1 MRGRKPNKFAL
12 RPKDKSAL
20 RDLLRDG
27 RTPVRVARR
36 AEVLLGRAD
45 KQQRGVQLSGKV
57 GENTATIWRICER
70 YQRQG
75 LQAALYD
82 APRSGRRRVF
92 FQKATQAD

>member
-45 KQQRGVQLSGKV
+45 KQQRVVQLSGKV
-57 GENTATIWRICER
+57 GENTTTIWRICER

-92 FQKATQAD
+92 SQKATQAD

>member
-1 MRGRKPNKFAL
+1 MRGQKPGKFVL
-12 RPKDKSAL
+12 KPRDKSVL

-36 AEVLLGRAD
+36 AEILLGRAD
-45 KQQRGVQLSGKV
+45 QQQRVVQLSERV
-57 GENTATIWRICER
+57 GENTSTIWRICER
-70 YQRQG
+70 YQQRG

-92 FQKATQAD
+92 FQKPTSAD

>member
-45 KQQRGVQLSGKV
+45 KQQRVVQLSGKV

-82 APRSGRRRVF
+82 AARSGRRRVF
-92 FQKATQAD
+92 YQKATQAD